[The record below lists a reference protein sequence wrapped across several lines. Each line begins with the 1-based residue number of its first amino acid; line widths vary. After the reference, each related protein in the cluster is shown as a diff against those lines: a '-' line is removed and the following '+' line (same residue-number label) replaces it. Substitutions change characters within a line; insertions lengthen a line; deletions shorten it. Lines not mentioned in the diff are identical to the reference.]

1 MGGIGKMGRI
11 ENCLLEWGEFFVI
24 NLWYKTTRREVP
36 KMEKHLYFSKL
47 TEKEQRMVMDDDFF
61 DVTKDD
67 VKRLIHRMKIHLF
80 PKEQVIAM
88 RKKYDLWLEDRE
100 KRIMDKYGLSYDTHT
115 VSNLA
120 SDRRYPGIYSS
131 YKSSNFY
138 FINGYTETEW
148 RMLTDEDYIP
158 TYTALSRFIDI
169 CRKYNDQE
177 TLDVL
182 LPKYH
187 NMIFEHEGALL
198 IHNGV
203 DPNVKRDTVR
213 WNSIDGMSYSR
224 WKLLHDDNYFP
235 NRSILISTIKQMRDE
250 GYAEDAERIEQKYL
264 TYLYP
269 SFYDTVSKEEIDA
282 ANDYF
287 DSLHKRS
294 KD

>member
-1 MGGIGKMGRI
+1 
-11 ENCLLEWGEFFVI
+11 
-24 NLWYKTTRREVP
+24 
-36 KMEKHLYFSKL
+36 MEKHLYFSKL

-100 KRIMDKYGLSYDTHT
+100 KRIMDKYGLS
-115 VSNLA
+115 
-120 SDRRYPGIYSS
+120 
-131 YKSSNFY
+131 
-138 FINGYTETEW
+138 
-148 RMLTDEDYIP
+148 
-158 TYTALSRFIDI
+158 YTALSRFIDI

-250 GYAEDAERIEQKYL
+250 GYAEEAERIEQKYL

>member
-1 MGGIGKMGRI
+1 MGDIGKMGRI
-11 ENCLLEWGEFFVI
+11 ENYLLEWGEVFVV
-24 NLWYKTTRREVP
+24 NLWYKTTRREVT

-100 KRIMDKYGLSYDTHT
+100 KQIMDKYGLSYDTHT

-120 SDRRYPGIYSS
+120 SGRRYPGIYSS
-131 YKSSNFY
+131 YKASNVF

-158 TYTALSRFIDI
+158 TYTALSRFINI

-177 TLDVL
+177 TLDTL

-187 NMIFEHEGALL
+187 NMIFEYERARL
-198 IHNGV
+198 IHNGI

-235 NRSILISTIKQMRDE
+235 SRGILISTIKQMRGE

-269 SFYDTVSKEEIDA
+269 NFYDTVSKEEIDA

-294 KD
+294 ND

>member
-1 MGGIGKMGRI
+1 
-11 ENCLLEWGEFFVI
+11 
-24 NLWYKTTRREVP
+24 
-36 KMEKHLYFSKL
+36 MEKHLYFSKL

-100 KRIMDKYGLSYDTHT
+100 KQIMDKYGLSYDTHT

-131 YKSSNFY
+131 YKVSNFF

-158 TYTALSRFIDI
+158 TYTALSRFINI

-177 TLDVL
+177 TLDTL

-187 NMIFEHEGALL
+187 NMIFEYERARLIQPNILL
-198 IHNGV
+198 GFC
-203 DPNVKRDTVR
+203 
-213 WNSIDGMSYSR
+213 SSR
-224 WKLLHDDNYFP
+224 WSSLLFLW
-235 NRSILISTIKQMRDE
+235 R
-250 GYAEDAERIEQKYL
+250 G
-264 TYLYP
+264 
-269 SFYDTVSKEEIDA
+269 
-282 ANDYF
+282 F
-287 DSLHKRS
+287 D
-294 KD
+294 

>member
-1 MGGIGKMGRI
+1 
-11 ENCLLEWGEFFVI
+11 
-24 NLWYKTTRREVP
+24 
-36 KMEKHLYFSKL
+36 MEKHLYFSKL

-100 KRIMDKYGLSYDTHT
+100 KRIMDKYGLSY
-115 VSNLA
+115 
-120 SDRRYPGIYSS
+120 
-131 YKSSNFY
+131 
-138 FINGYTETEW
+138 
-148 RMLTDEDYIP
+148 
-158 TYTALSRFIDI
+158 TALSRFIDI

-213 WNSIDGMSYSR
+213 WNPIDGMSYSR

-250 GYAEDAERIEQKYL
+250 GYAEDAR
-264 TYLYP
+264 
-269 SFYDTVSKEEIDA
+269 
-282 ANDYF
+282 
-287 DSLHKRS
+287 
-294 KD
+294 